1 MLYQITP
8 RTTEKEGVATLDIFP
23 LSHDFCTA
31 LRNNGLEA
39 VLKQYETDAVQN
51 QMTKFTLEIV
61 RKSKENTGFVDHHFF
76 TALRAFLLF
85 FMDLWMVKMPYRNI

>member
-1 MLYQITP
+1 MRIQKLQPSIF
-8 RTTEKEGVATLDIFP
+8 FP

-51 QMTKFTLEIV
+51 QMTKFTLKIV
-61 RKSKENTGFVDHHFF
+61 GTSKTFSDIVDHNFF
-76 TALRAFLLF
+76 TALRVFLLF
-85 FMDLWMVKMPYRNI
+85 FIDLSMVRMPYKNI